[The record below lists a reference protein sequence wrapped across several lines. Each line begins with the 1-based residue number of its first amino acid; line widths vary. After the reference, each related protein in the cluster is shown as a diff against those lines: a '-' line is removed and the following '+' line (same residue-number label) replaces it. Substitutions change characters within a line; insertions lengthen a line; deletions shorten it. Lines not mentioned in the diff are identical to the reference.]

1 MLKICEINENQ
12 NGFGGIVEPSSK
24 QEKNL
29 PDFTKSLRKAL
40 SSRSFLI
47 FRGFNVNDTNFESWT
62 KKIGEPIK
70 YSFGELL
77 VMEVKKDTNQS
88 QFTEHSMPFHQD
100 TVINDSEK
108 AHLLAFMCVEAPA
121 YSYGGETL
129 LSNNRAVVSS
139 LSLEDKNFLLNS
151 KISYKAL
158 HSSYYKGDGLCVQSP
173 IVKHPLLGVETF
185 FLALDDY
192 NDLNRNYEAKF
203 LNTDISFSRQWMD
216 KINTYL
222 NQPSMYYTHHW
233 LPGDIIVLDNYL
245 VCHARNEFK
254 KGAKRKLLRFALKV
268 DENFYD

>member
-88 QFTEHSMPFHQD
+88 QFTEHSMPFHQ
-100 TVINDSEK
+100 
-108 AHLLAFMCVEAPA
+108 EAPA